1 MPVDIPLAN
10 LVYLRGQQSGG
21 KDGDNS
27 GRDDGTDFLLGLR
40 EETSVSAQYSGS
52 DGDGCAEAASHPLDI
67 SRLGDVDTWSMNEG
81 VATDN
86 GLGSGVWRNLYP
98 GVLG

>member
-27 GRDDGTDFLLGLR
+27 GRDDGTDFLLGPR

-52 DGDGCAEAASHPLDI
+52 GGDGCAEAASYPLDI
-67 SRLGDVDTWSMNEG
+67 SRLGDVDTWSMEG
-81 VATDN
+81 VETDI
-86 GLGSGVWRNLYP
+86 GLGSGGWRELYP